1 MLMDGL
7 RKFPTRPTGAGETF
21 QLFRDGT
28 PRTRAWLMAETGH
41 SRSTVAARID
51 ALVRIG
57 VLAPTG
63 EASSTGGRPPATFA
77 FEPSARVVLGVDL
90 GATRARVGLTD
101 LAGKLL
107 AELDELVAIT
117 DGPRAVLEW
126 VADTAEK
133 LLAQVGRTIRDL
145 AGVGIGVPGPVD
157 HTTGR
162 PVNPPIMPGWN
173 DVDVPQMLSA
183 RLGVPVAVDNDANII
198 ALGEQRTIYPGE
210 RELLFVKVATGIGA
224 GILMDG
230 ELRRGAQGAA
240 GDIGHLSLA
249 GHQDVLCRCGNYGCL
264 EAVASLSSI
273 AAHLSAETG
282 EPVTTDDV
290 VARVRVGDVRANS
303 HVRQA
308 GRDIGMAL
316 ASAVNLLNPSRIVVG
331 GHLALAGD
339 QLIAGIREIVYQ
351 RCMPLATARLQI
363 TTARAGNN
371 AGIVGAA
378 TLVIDHFLAPEAV
391 EGLILSK
398 EA

>member
-1 MLMDGL
+1 
-7 RKFPTRPTGAGETF
+7 
-21 QLFRDGT
+21 
-28 PRTRAWLMAETGH
+28 MAETGH

-51 ALVRIG
+51 ALCRIG
-57 VLAPTG
+57 VLVPTG

-90 GATRARVGLTD
+90 GATRARIGLTD
-101 LAGKLL
+101 LAGRLL
-107 AELDELVAIT
+107 VELDELVAIA
-117 DGPRAVLEW
+117 DGPEPVLAW
-126 VADTAEK
+126 VADTAQA
-133 LLAQVGRTIRDL
+133 LLARAGRTALDL
-145 AGVGIGVPGPVD
+145 AGVGIGLPGPVD

-173 DVDVPQMLSA
+173 DVDVPSILAA

-198 ALGEQRTIYPGE
+198 ALGEQRTIYPDE

-240 GDIGHLSLA
+240 GDIGHLSLP
-249 GHQDVLCRCGNYGCL
+249 GKQDVRCRCGNDGCL
-264 EAVASLSSI
+264 EAVASLTSI
-273 AAHLSAETG
+273 AAHLSAESGTS
-282 EPVTTDDV
+282 VTTDDV
-290 VARVRVGDVRANS
+290 VARVRVGDVQANA

-308 GRDIGMAL
+308 GRDIGLAL
-316 ASAVNLLNPSRIVVG
+316 ASAVNLLNPARIVVG

-339 QLIAGIREIVYQ
+339 QLIAGIREVVYQ

-363 TTARAGNN
+363 ETARAGSS

-378 TLVIDHFLAPEAV
+378 TLVIDRFLSPEAV